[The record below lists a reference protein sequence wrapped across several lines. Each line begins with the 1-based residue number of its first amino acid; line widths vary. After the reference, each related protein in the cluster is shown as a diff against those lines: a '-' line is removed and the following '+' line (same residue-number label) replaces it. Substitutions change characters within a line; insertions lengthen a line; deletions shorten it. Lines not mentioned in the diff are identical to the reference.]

1 MSTGKLAGDNDKR
14 RFPRFDVHDL
24 DGSLQLAMD
33 VRVQNLSVSGMAVET
48 SARLTVGRSYRFKL
62 RHRDRVLPVA
72 GTVAWS
78 FLHRTQRNA
87 VGDVQPVYR
96 AGVRFDGI
104 LTDDAKALI
113 EILEEKA
120 VLRLDKRIFGRFPV
134 PQVDDVEVDSE
145 SHFNVRRISLSGM
158 LIESPMPP
166 KIGQTLQAE
175 LDLGEGPVP
184 LAFRVVNVEKGERD
198 DAPARVGVEFVDLEP
213 DQIQAIESFVAL
225 HLDDGTA
232 TS

>member
-1 MSTGKLAGDNDKR
+1 MSTVKAAGDSEKR
-14 RFPRFDVHDL
+14 RHPRFDIQDL
-24 DGSLQLAMD
+24 DGSLLLAMD

-62 RHRDRVLPVA
+62 RHRERVLVIM

-78 FLHRTQRNA
+78 FLHRTHRNCA
-87 VGDVQPVYR
+87 GEVEPVYR
-96 AGVRFDGI
+96 AGVRFDGM
-104 LTDDAKALI
+104 LTDNAHALL

-145 SHFNVRRISLSGM
+145 SRFSVRRISLSGM
-158 LIESPMPP
+158 LIESPTPP
-166 KIGQTLQAE
+166 KIGQTLRAE
-175 LDLGEGPVP
+175 LDLGAGPVP
-184 LAFRVVNVEKGERD
+184 LSFRVVNLENGECD

-213 DQIQAIESFVAL
+213 NQIRAIESFVAL
-225 HLDDGTA
+225 HLDDVT
-232 TS
+232 TN